1 MGPVDVTPK
10 WLTPPAIIAVENI
23 NKELT
28 PEGNFKPTRPIYND
42 SFGKRQIDGKSRIF
56 ANLTGH

>member
-28 PEGNFKPTRPIYND
+28 PEGNFEPTRPFYSNW
-42 SFGKRQIDGKSRIF
+42 FGKRQIDGKSRVF